1 MSTAEQLRC
10 QLVGAVYETQYHLVA
25 SELQLDIKA
34 ELKKTKKTLNSLS
47 QFGMTVAE
55 NEAIDLM
62 VSG

>member
-34 ELKKTKKTLNSLS
+34 ELKKTKKH
-47 QFGMTVAE
+47 
-55 NEAIDLM
+55 
-62 VSG
+62 

>member
-10 QLVGAVYETQYHLVA
+10 QLVRAVYETQYHLVA

-34 ELKKTKKTLNSLS
+34 ELKKKQKKKMNSLS

-55 NEAIDLM
+55 NEA